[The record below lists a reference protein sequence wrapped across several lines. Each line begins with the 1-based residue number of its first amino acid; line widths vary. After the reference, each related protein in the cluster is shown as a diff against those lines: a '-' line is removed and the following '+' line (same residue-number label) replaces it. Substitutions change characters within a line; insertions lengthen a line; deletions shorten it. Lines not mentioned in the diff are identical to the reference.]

1 VRSIGYPLLFSKN
14 AVDGDFL
21 DYDAITG
28 FGVASTGI

>member
-1 VRSIGYPLLFSKN
+1 MYRPLTVVSKN
-14 AVDGDFL
+14 AVGAAMPF